1 MKFKLKKSEN
11 KLAHIASEL
20 SKLKKGYVKAGV
32 LASEKERE
40 SGEVSNVDLALIH
53 EFGAPAANIPERS
66 FVRSTFTKNKQEYSA
81 LLKKLAKGLFAGKSE
96 QTAEQI
102 LGLVGTKMAADMKNT
117 ITEGLSPANAPD
129 VYARKLAKGTAAG
142 LPKPLVDTGQ
152 LLDSITWDVVLGDK
166 PKKG

>member
-20 SKLKKGYVKAGV
+20 KKLKQGYVKAGV
-32 LASEKERE
+32 LASEKERD
-40 SGEVSNVDLALIH
+40 SGEVTNVDLAIIH
-53 EFGAPAANIPERS
+53 EFGSPAANIPERS
-66 FVRSTFTKNKQEYSA
+66 FVRSTFTKHRQEYSA
-81 LLKKLAKGLFAGKSE
+81 ELKKLAGSLAKGDARK
-96 QTAEQI
+96 TAENI
-102 LGLVGTKMAADMKNT
+102 LGLVGAKMAADMKNT
-117 ITEGLSPANAPD
+117 IADGLSPANAPD

-152 LLDSITWDVVLGDK
+152 LLNSITWDVVLGDK